1 MAENEKKL
9 RHIAFIMDGNGRWAK
24 KRMMPREFGHKEGAK
39 VFKEVI
45 RRCGELGIDYVTV
58 YAFSTENWR
67 RSEKEVN
74 SIMNL
79 LSSYIDEARA
89 DENRHAVSVKFIGD
103 MTGIDP
109 QLAARARELEEYTK
123 HFKRRVNIALNYG
136 GRDEIVKAVNRL
148 IAEGKTEITEE
159 DISASIYSS
168 DCPEPDFIVRT
179 GGEYRL
185 SNFLTWQGVYSE
197 LYFTDVLW
205 PDIRDED
212 IDRAVD
218 EFYKRN
224 RRFGKA

>member
-74 SIMNL
+74 SIMQL

-89 DENRHAVSVKFIGD
+89 DGNRHAVSVKFIGD

>member
-1 MAENEKKL
+1 
-9 RHIAFIMDGNGRWAK
+9 MDGNGRWAK

-74 SIMNL
+74 SIMHL

-123 HFKRRVNIALNYG
+123 HFKRRVNIAINYG

>member
-74 SIMNL
+74 SIMHL